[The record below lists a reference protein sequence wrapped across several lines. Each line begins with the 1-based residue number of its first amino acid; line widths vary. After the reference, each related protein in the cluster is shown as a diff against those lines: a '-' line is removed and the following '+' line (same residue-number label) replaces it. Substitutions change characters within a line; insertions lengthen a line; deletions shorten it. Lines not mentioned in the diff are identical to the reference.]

1 MILTFMRHPP
11 IDESDERCIGQT
23 DVALSPAGWAAL
35 LPLAEKA
42 CRLRPDRILCS
53 DLQRCQLLGEAI
65 AARLGL
71 AAEPNAA
78 WREVNF
84 GTWENR
90 TWSDIQATEPR
101 VLGEWLAD
109 FDKVSPPGGESF
121 QQLQTRV
128 LLAIRSQITEPQSD
142 IGLPPVLQAESSTGV
157 SPVVPV
163 ESGTGVSPVDSNLR
177 TAERPVSRDPNSN
190 TGETP
195 VLRPYY
201 LVVTHAG
208 VIRAAASA
216 FTRAPLRNAFER
228 AVPYG
233 SLTSFSWAG
242 GRWSP
247 LRFAVDTGPLAQGRV
262 T

>member
-11 IDESDERCIGQT
+11 IDESDERCIGHT

-35 LPLAEKA
+35 LPLAERA
-42 CRLRPDRILCS
+42 CRLRPDRVLCS

-65 AARLGL
+65 ATRLGL
-71 AAEPNAA
+71 AAEPNAT

-84 GTWENR
+84 GMWENR
-90 TWSDIQATEPR
+90 TWSDIQSTEPR

-121 QQLQTRV
+121 QQLQARV
-128 LLAIRSQITEPQSD
+128 LSAIRSQITEPQSD
-142 IGLPPVLQAESSTGV
+142 IGLPPVLQGESSTGV
-157 SPVVPV
+157 SAVVPG
-163 ESGTGVSPVDSNLR
+163 ESGTGVSPV
-177 TAERPVSRDPNSN
+177 VSS
-190 TGETP
+190 TGETR
-195 VLRPYY
+195 VLRPHY

-216 FTRAPLRNAFER
+216 FTGAPLRNAFER

-233 SLTSFSWAG
+233 SLTSFSWDG
-242 GRWSP
+242 GRRSP
-247 LRFAVDTGPLAQGRV
+247 LRFAVDIEPLAQGRV

>member
-11 IDESDERCIGQT
+11 IDERAERCIGQT
-23 DVALSPAGWAAL
+23 DVALSLAGWAAL
-35 LPLAEKA
+35 LPLAERA

-53 DLQRCQLLGEAI
+53 DLQRCRLLGEAI

-71 AAEPNAA
+71 AAEPNAT

-84 GTWENR
+84 GSWENR

-121 QQLQTRV
+121 QELQARV
-128 LLAIRSQITEPQSD
+128 LSAIKSLSSM
-142 IGLPPVLQAESSTGV
+142 GVPPV
-157 SPVVPV
+157 
-163 ESGTGVSPVDSNLR
+163 D
-177 TAERPVSRDPNSN
+177 SN

-195 VLRPYY
+195 VLRPHY

-216 FTRAPLRNAFER
+216 FSGVSLRNAFER
-228 AVPYG
+228 AVLYG
-233 SLTSFSWAG
+233 SLTSFSWDG
-242 GRWSP
+242 GRWNP
-247 LRFAVDTGPLAQGRV
+247 LKLAVDIRPLAQGRI

>member
-1 MILTFMRHPP
+1 MRHPP
-11 IDESDERCIGQT
+11 IDERAERCIGQT

-35 LPLAEKA
+35 VPLAERA

-71 AAEPNAA
+71 AAEPNAT

-121 QQLQTRV
+121 QELQARV
-128 LLAIRSQITEPQSD
+128 LLAIKS
-142 IGLPPVLQAESSTGV
+142 ESSTGV
-157 SPVVPV
+157 SPVV
-163 ESGTGVSPVDSNLR
+163 
-177 TAERPVSRDPNSN
+177 SN

-195 VLRPYY
+195 VLRPHY

-216 FTRAPLRNAFER
+216 FSGVSLRNAFER

-233 SLTSFSWAG
+233 SLTSFSWDG

-247 LRFAVDTGPLAQGRV
+247 LRFGVDIEPLAQGRV

>member
-1 MILTFMRHPP
+1 MRHPP
-11 IDESDERCIGQT
+11 IDERAERCIGQT

-35 LPLAEKA
+35 LPLAERA

-65 AARLGL
+65 AARLVL
-71 AAEPNAA
+71 AAEPNAT

-109 FDKVSPPGGESF
+109 FDRVSPPGGESF
-121 QQLQTRV
+121 QELQARV
-128 LLAIRSQITEPQSD
+128 LSAIKSQITEPQSD
-142 IGLPPVLQAESSTGV
+142 SSTGV
-157 SPVVPV
+157 PPVVPE
-163 ESGTGVSPVDSNLR
+163 ESSMGVSPVDSNL
-177 TAERPVSRDPNSN
+177 N

-195 VLRPYY
+195 VPRDLDSNTGETAMLLPHY

-216 FTRAPLRNAFER
+216 FSGVSLRNAFEC

-233 SLTSFSWAG
+233 SITSFSWDG
-242 GRWSP
+242 GSWSP
-247 LRFAVDTGPLAQGRV
+247 LRFAVDIEPLAQGCI

>member
-35 LPLAEKA
+35 LPLAERA
-42 CRLRPDRILCS
+42 CRLGPDRILCS
-53 DLQRCQLLGEAI
+53 DLQRCRLLGGAI

-71 AAEPNAA
+71 AAEPSAT

-109 FDKVSPPGGESF
+109 FAKVSPPGGESF
-121 QQLQTRV
+121 QQLQARV
-128 LLAIRSQITEPQSD
+128 LLAIKSQITEPQSD
-142 IGLPPVLQAESSTGV
+142 MGLPPVPRAESSTGV
-157 SPVVPV
+157 P
-163 ESGTGVSPVDSNLR
+163 PVDSNL
-177 TAERPVSRDPNSN
+177 N

-195 VLRPYY
+195 VTRPHY

-216 FTRAPLRNAFER
+216 FSGVSLRNAFER

-247 LRFAVDTGPLAQGRV
+247 LRFAVDIGSLAQRRV

>member
-11 IDESDERCIGQT
+11 IDERAERCIGQT

-35 LPLAEKA
+35 VPLAERA

-71 AAEPNAA
+71 AAEPNAT

-121 QQLQTRV
+121 QQLQVRV
-128 LLAIRSQITEPQSD
+128 LSAIRSQITEPQS
-142 IGLPPVLQAESSTGV
+142 ESSTGV
-157 SPVVPV
+157 SPVDPEESSMGVP
-163 ESGTGVSPVDSNLR
+163 PVDSN
-177 TAERPVSRDPNSN
+177 SN
-190 TGETP
+190 TDETP
-195 VLRPYY
+195 VLRPHY

-216 FTRAPLRNAFER
+216 FTGVSLRNAFER

-233 SLTSFSWAG
+233 SLTSFSWDG
-242 GRWSP
+242 CRWSP
-247 LRFAVDTGPLAQGRV
+247 LRFGVDIEPLAQGRV

>member
-11 IDESDERCIGQT
+11 IDERAERCIGQT

-35 LPLAEKA
+35 VPLAERA

-71 AAEPNAA
+71 AAEPNAT

-121 QQLQTRV
+121 QELQTRV
-128 LLAIRSQITEPQSD
+128 LLAIKS
-142 IGLPPVLQAESSTGV
+142 ESSTGV
-157 SPVVPV
+157 SPVV
-163 ESGTGVSPVDSNLR
+163 
-177 TAERPVSRDPNSN
+177 SN
-190 TGETP
+190 TGETR
-195 VLRPYY
+195 VLRPHY

-216 FTRAPLRNAFER
+216 FTGAPLRNAFER

-233 SLTSFSWAG
+233 SLTSFSWDG
-242 GRWSP
+242 GRRSP
-247 LRFAVDTGPLAQGRV
+247 LRFAVDIEPLAQGRV

>member
-1 MILTFMRHPP
+1 MILTLMRHPP
-11 IDESDERCIGQT
+11 IDERAERCIGQT

-35 LPLAEKA
+35 LPLAERA

-53 DLQRCQLLGEAI
+53 DLQRCRLLGETI

-71 AAEPNAA
+71 AAEPNAT

-121 QQLQTRV
+121 QHLQARV
-128 LLAIRSQITEPQSD
+128 LSAIKSQITEPQS
-142 IGLPPVLQAESSTGV
+142 ESSTGV
-157 SPVVPV
+157 SPVVP
-163 ESGTGVSPVDSNLR
+163 EEGSMGVSPVDSNL
-177 TAERPVSRDPNSN
+177 N

-195 VLRPYY
+195 LTQSHPRPHY

-216 FTRAPLRNAFER
+216 FSGVSLRNAFER

-233 SLTSFSWAG
+233 SLTSFSWDG
-242 GRWSP
+242 GSWSP
-247 LRFAVDTGPLAQGRV
+247 LRFAVDIEPLAQGRI

>member
-1 MILTFMRHPP
+1 MVLTFMRHPP
-11 IDESDERCIGQT
+11 IDERAERCIGQT

-35 LPLAEKA
+35 LPLAERA

-53 DLQRCQLLGEAI
+53 DLQRCRLLGEAI

-71 AAEPNAA
+71 TAEPNAT

-90 TWSDIQATEPR
+90 TWSDIQATEHR
-101 VLGEWLAD
+101 VLGEWLTD

-121 QQLQTRV
+121 LQLQARV
-128 LLAIRSQITEPQSD
+128 LLAIKSQITGLQSD
-142 IGLPPVLQAESSTGV
+142 MGLPPVPQDESSTGV
-157 SPVVPV
+157 SPVV
-163 ESGTGVSPVDSNLR
+163 
-177 TAERPVSRDPNSN
+177 SN

-195 VLRPYY
+195 VTQSDPRPHY

-216 FTRAPLRNAFER
+216 FSGVSLRNAFER

-233 SLTSFSWAG
+233 SLTSFSWDG
-242 GRWSP
+242 GRWNS
-247 LRFAVDTGPLAQGRV
+247 LKLAVDIGSLAQGRI